1 MCHNNSTY
9 CQYSTS
15 IRMMEA
21 ELQFL
26 AEKLIKERDQYDNST
41 VPSDTLLF
49 NIYDNSFRLQ
59 VLINEH
65 YDLRQGVSQGLFTQ
79 M

>member
-1 MCHNNSTY
+1 
-9 CQYSTS
+9 
-15 IRMMEA
+15 MEA